1 MINDL
6 IDILIKLLITF
17 SMVIITLTFLVFFIG
32 KTTIL
37 IFFLNRLANFA
48 LVNLYTLLIA
58 LFIRKNKT

>member
-17 SMVIITLTFLVFFIG
+17 SMVIITLTFLIFFIG